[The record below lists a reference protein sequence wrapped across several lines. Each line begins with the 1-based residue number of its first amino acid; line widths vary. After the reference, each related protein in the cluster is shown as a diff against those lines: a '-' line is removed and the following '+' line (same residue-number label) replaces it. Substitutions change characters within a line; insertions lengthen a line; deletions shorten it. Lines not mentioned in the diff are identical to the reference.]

1 MAVNKLLLSA
11 IFLLLYRKHCDCTFP
26 VIIFVTAT
34 FVLHSCVANIYVLN
48 YNYFFRLDVDS
59 QVKKSKAR
67 LGITVFILSLFT
79 QPDSAKYA

>member
-26 VIIFVTAT
+26 MTVVVMET
-34 FVLHSCVANIYVLN
+34 FVLHSYCVSNIYVSN
-48 YNYFFRLDVDS
+48 YNYFFRLDVDA

-67 LGITVFILSLFT
+67 LGITIFIFFVV
-79 QPDSAKYA
+79 QPT